1 MYILICFIDG
11 EIMLVY
17 PKCTINFGAEYIVSF
32 SLLKN
37 VIYIF
42 DSDFRIRFGMMNLI
56 NT

>member
-32 SLLKN
+32 ALLKN